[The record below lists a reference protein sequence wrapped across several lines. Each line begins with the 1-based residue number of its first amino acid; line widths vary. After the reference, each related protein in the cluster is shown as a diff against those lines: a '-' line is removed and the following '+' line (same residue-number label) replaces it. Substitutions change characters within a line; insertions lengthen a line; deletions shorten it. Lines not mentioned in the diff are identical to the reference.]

1 MRIIAIIIA
10 ISWISFWT
18 YWIISAT
25 KSKKNTKPNIRHFV
39 AVRIVLLLLAVKLV
53 LLFNHKP
60 YTFQNRV
67 ATKNELTLVIWL
79 IIFLLGLLLAIWAR
93 RHLGKNWGMP
103 MTEKQ
108 NPELVTSG
116 PYRYIRHPIYT
127 GILTAALASTID
139 VSIYWLLVFII
150 WAIYFIYSAVIEEKR
165 MSKQF
170 PKDYPAYK
178 AKTKMLI
185 PFIF

>member
-1 MRIIAIIIA
+1 
-10 ISWISFWT
+10 
-18 YWIISAT
+18 
-25 KSKKNTKPNIRHFV
+25 
-39 AVRIVLLLLAVKLV
+39 
-53 LLFNHKP
+53 
-60 YTFQNRV
+60 
-67 ATKNELTLVIWL
+67 
-79 IIFLLGLLLAIWAR
+79 
-93 RHLGKNWGMP
+93 